1 MIIRIGIA
9 DKVLPENY
17 TSNDVTVY
25 TINVQHNLD
34 SAIINKIGSVLTNP
48 ITQQFFAFIYDNIEL
63 NYKEVTTNTNYNLLN
78 TFKADWSLER
88 CFLPRVTDNVGNT
101 TKCIINEMLEYKT
114 AVDVFTSKVT
124 FGQGPIPQEEDILKL
139 FNPLIEYYKLSFAK
153 GGAFKVRFFGNKQ
166 ISNLNNIYTDSS
178 THNSIFLI
186 PYIKYEDLFPQ
197 DKKQDTYVTSIDLN
211 IQDHELIQISRHGIN
226 GRGALNL
233 SLEAMQAIQ
242 VYFKKIQRNPNDIE
256 LETLAQTWSE
266 HCKHNIFSSPIDE
279 ITDGLYK
286 HYIKRATYEINSEIC
301 ISTFSD
307 NAGAIVF
314 DDDFIIADKVET
326 HNSPSALDPF
336 GGAITGIL
344 GVNRDIIGFGKGA
357 KPILNAYYFCFSESD
372 EELYRDKSCTVKTL
386 SSNTIMD
393 GVIKG
398 VNSGGNC
405 SGIPTSLGSVYF
417 DDRFCSKP
425 LVFVG
430 CTGIMPRIINN
441 SLSHLKSPHNGDYIV
456 IAGGRTG
463 KDGIH
468 GATFSSNALTEHNSN
483 STAVQIGDPIT
494 QKKLSDAIIKEAR
507 DLGLY
512 NAITDNGAGGLSS
525 SVGEMG
531 HNGFTV
537 ELDKVLLKHDNM
549 LPWEIWVSESQE
561 RITFAVSP
569 SKFPTFEKVMKKHDV
584 EISII
589 GEFNNSNKAVVLYNG
604 SIIMDIDVDFLHNG
618 VPKTH
623 LQTSPWLKTTESI
636 PIPHQKCDKPLEIEL
651 NEIVQRM
658 NICSKEF
665 ISLQYDHEVQGTSVI
680 KPIQGIGRV
689 NGDAIVIR
697 PILSSKRGIVKSHGL
712 GSSYGEISTYHM
724 AACAI
729 DTAIR
734 NYVTIGGNFNHLALL
749 DNFCWCDSTN
759 PQRLWQLKNAARA
772 CYDYATAFRT
782 PFISGKDSMFNDF
795 KGYNSKGEQIN
806 ISAPPSLLISTLG
819 IIENIENA
827 VTLDVKSPG
836 DLIYI
841 LGTTY
846 DELGGSEYQKYSG
859 IENNNVPQVHAEH
872 AKKLYTSYN
881 KAINAN
887 LIASAI
893 AVNLGGMIISLVKS
907 LIGGQLGA
915 EISLSSIPTCNIKN
929 NDLKEKVILFSE
941 SQSRILVTIG
951 KHNKQEFEA
960 IFKEI
965 PHANIGKIT
974 STNILMIE
982 DMYSIDLNTLEQS
995 YKKFSNMK
1003 IQSYKNVANT

>member
-1 MIIRIGIA
+1 MIIRIGVA
-9 DKVLPENY
+9 DKVLPKSY

-25 TINVQHNLD
+25 TINVQHNL
-34 SAIINKIGSVLTNP
+34 STAIIKKIGSLLTNS
-48 ITQQFFAFIYDNIEL
+48 ITQQFFAFTYDTTEQ
-63 NYKEVTTNTNYNLLN
+63 NYKDVSTNTNYNLLD
-78 TFKADWSLER
+78 TFKADWSLEKG
-88 CFLPRVTDNVGNT
+88 FLPRVTDNVGNT
-101 TKCIINEMLEYKT
+101 TKCIINEMLGYNT
-114 AVDVFTSKVT
+114 ATDVLTSKVT
-124 FGQGPIPQEEDILKL
+124 FGQGPIPQEENILQL
-139 FNPLIEYYKLSFAK
+139 FNPLIEYCKLSFVTGK
-153 GGAFKVRFFGNKQ
+153 TFKVKFFGNKQ
-166 ISNLNNIYTDSS
+166 ISNLNNIYADSS
-178 THNSIFLI
+178 TCSSIFII
-186 PYIKYEDLFPQ
+186 PYVKYEDLFPQ
-197 DKKQDTYVTSIDLN
+197 NKKQNVTVTSIDLN
-211 IQDHELIQISRHGIN
+211 IQDHELIQISKHGIN

-233 SLEAMQAIQ
+233 SLEAMKAIQ
-242 VYFKKIQRNPNDIE
+242 AYFKKIQRNPNDIE

-301 ISTFSD
+301 VSTFSD

-314 DDDFIIADKVET
+314 DDNFIIADKVET

-372 EELYRDKSCTVKTL
+372 EELYRDKSCTTKVL

-398 VNSGGNC
+398 VNYGGNC
-405 SGIPTSLGSVYF
+405 SGIPTSLGSAYF
-417 DDRFCSKP
+417 DNRFRSKP

-430 CTGIMPRIINN
+430 CTGIMPRTINK
-441 SLSHLKSPHNGDYIV
+441 SLSHVKNPNNGDYIV

-463 KDGIH
+463 RDGIH
-468 GATFSSNALTEHNSN
+468 GATFSSNALTEHNSS
-483 STAVQIGDPIT
+483 STVVQIGDPIT

-507 DLGLY
+507 DLDLY

-525 SVGEMG
+525 SIGEMG
-531 HNGFTV
+531 NNGFIV

-549 LPWEIWVSESQE
+549 SPWEIWVSESQE
-561 RITFAVSP
+561 RMTFAVSP
-569 SKFPTFEKVMKKHDV
+569 NKFSIFEKVMKKHDI

-589 GEFNNSNKAVVLYNG
+589 GEFNNSNKAVVLFKG
-604 SIIMDIDVDFLHNG
+604 SVIMDIDVDFLHNG
-618 VPKTH
+618 VPKIH
-623 LQTSPWLKTTESI
+623 LHTSPWSKTTESI
-636 PIPHQKCDKPLEIEL
+636 FPKKHNKPLEIEL
-651 NEIVQRM
+651 NEMIQRM

-665 ISLQYDHEVQGTSVI
+665 ISLQYDHEVQGTSII
-680 KPIQGIGRV
+680 KPIQGKGRV
-689 NGDAIVIR
+689 NGDATVIK
-697 PILSSKRGIVKSHGL
+697 PILSSKKGIVKSHGL

-734 NYVTIGGNFNHLALL
+734 NYIAVGGNFNHLALL

-759 PQRLWQLKNAARA
+759 PQRLWQLKNAAQA
-772 CYDYATAFRT
+772 CYDYAIAFRT

-795 KGYNSKGEQIN
+795 KGYNNKGKEIN

-819 IIENIENA
+819 IIENVENA

-846 DELGGSEYQKYSG
+846 DELGSSEYQKYSG
-859 IENNNVPQVHAEH
+859 LGNNNVPQVHAEH
-872 AKKLYTSYN
+872 AKKLYISYN
-881 KAINAN
+881 KAINTN

-893 AVNLGGMIISLVKS
+893 AVNLGGMIISLIKS

-915 EISLSSIPTCNIKN
+915 EISLSAIPTYNIDN
-929 NDLKEKVILFSE
+929 NTLREKVILFSE

-951 KHNKQEFEA
+951 EHNKQRFEA
-960 IFKEI
+960 IFKEV
-965 PHANIGKIT
+965 PYANIGKVT
-974 STNILMIE
+974 STNTLIIE
-982 DMYSIDLNTLEQS
+982 DICSIDLNILEHN

-1003 IQSYKNVANT
+1003 IQSYTNI

>member
-1 MIIRIGIA
+1 MIIRIGVI
-9 DKVLPENY
+9 DKVLPEHYMRTNA
-17 TSNDVTVY
+17 TVY
-25 TINVQHNLD
+25 TIDIKHHLNTET
-34 SAIINKIGSVLTNP
+34 INKIGSLLTNP
-48 ITQQFFAFIYDNIEL
+48 ITQKFFAFIYDIREL
-63 NYKEVTTNTNYNLLN
+63 NYKEITHNTNYNLLN
-78 TFKADWSLER
+78 TFKATWSLEKG
-88 CFLPRVTDNVGNT
+88 FLPRVTDNVGNT
-101 TKCIINEMLEYKT
+101 TKCIINEALGNNSE
-114 AVDVFTSKVT
+114 VSVFTSQVI
-124 FGQGPIPQEEDILKL
+124 FGQEPIPQEDEVSKL
-139 FNPLIEYYKLSFAK
+139 FNSLIEYCKLSIAK
-153 GGAFKVRFFGNKQ
+153 GELFQVQFFGNKQ
-166 ISNLNNIYTDSS
+166 ILDLNKIYSNPS
-178 THNSIFLI
+178 NSIFLI
-186 PYIKYEDLFPQ
+186 PYIKHEHLFPQ
-197 DKKQDTYVTSIDLN
+197 QKAQNTYVTSVDLN
-211 IQDHELIQISRHGIN
+211 IQDHKLIQISKHGIN
-226 GRGALNL
+226 NRGPLNL
-233 SLEAMQAIQ
+233 SLEAMKAIQ
-242 VYFKKIQRNPNDIE
+242 AYFKKIQRNPNDIE

-286 HYIKRATYEINSEIC
+286 HYIKRATQEINSEIC
-301 ISTFSD
+301 VSTFSD
-307 NAGAIVF
+307 NAGAIIF
-314 DDDFIIADKVET
+314 DDNFIIADKVET

-357 KPILNAYYFCFSESD
+357 KPILNAYYFCFSESE
-372 EELYRDKSCTVKTL
+372 EELYRDKSCTVKVL
-386 SSNTIMD
+386 PSDVIMD

-405 SGIPTSLGSVYF
+405 SGIPTSLGSAYF
-417 DDRFCSKP
+417 DDRFRSKP

-430 CTGIMPRIINN
+430 CTGIMPRTINN
-441 SLSHLKSPHNGDYIV
+441 ALSHLKKPNNGDFIV

-463 KDGIH
+463 RDGIH
-468 GATFSSNALTEHNSN
+468 GATFSSNALTEHNSS
-483 STAVQIGDPIT
+483 STVVQIGDPIT

-507 DLGLY
+507 DLDLY

-531 HNGFTV
+531 NNGFRV

-561 RITFAVSP
+561 RMTFAVP
-569 SKFPTFEKVMKKHDV
+569 PNKFTMFEKVMKKHDV

-589 GEFNNSNKAVVLYNG
+589 GEFNNTNKAVVLYKG
-604 SIIMDIDVDFLHNG
+604 SVIMDMDVDFLHNG
-618 VPKTH
+618 VPKIH
-623 LQTSPWLKTTESI
+623 LQTNSYTQTIESI
-636 PIPHQKCDKPLEIEL
+636 PNKKFNKPLAVEL
-651 NEIVQRM
+651 NEIIQRM

-680 KPIQGIGRV
+680 KPLQGKGRV
-689 NGDAIVIR
+689 NGDATVIR
-697 PILSSKRGIVKSHGL
+697 PILSSNRGIVKSQGL

-734 NYVTIGGNFNHLALL
+734 NYVAVGGNFNHLALL

-759 PQRLWQLKNAARA
+759 PQRLWQLKNAAKA
-772 CYDYATAFRT
+772 CYDYAVAFKT

-795 KGYNSKGEQIN
+795 KGYNKKGEEIT
-806 ISAPPSLLISTLG
+806 ISAPPSLLISTIG
-819 IIENIENA
+819 IIENVENA

-841 LGTTY
+841 LGITY
-846 DELGGSEYQKYSG
+846 NELGGSEYQKYTG

-881 KAINAN
+881 KAISAN

-893 AVNLGGMIISLVKS
+893 AINLGGIIISLVKS

-915 EISLSSIPTCNIKN
+915 EISLSSIPICNIEN
-929 NDLKEKVILFSE
+929 NHLQEKVILFSE
-941 SQSRILVTIG
+941 SQSRILVTVNEN
-951 KHNKQEFEA
+951 KKQEFET
-960 IFKEI
+960 IFKNI
-965 PHANIGKIT
+965 PHANIGKVT
-974 STNILMIE
+974 SINTLIIDNMC
-982 DMYSIDLNTLEQS
+982 SIDLNMLEYS

-1003 IQSYKNVANT
+1003 IQSYAT